1 MGTMERKFKL
11 IDVFKYLPV
20 FTLLCFWEVNAQIA
34 NDDNTV
40 KYQYSV
46 IDTPYGDYY
55 GLISLKKEGKYYRGE
70 MIDEDGIV
78 YELKVQKFD
87 SKQLIFRSKI
97 DGLKSIF
104 RCEILGDSIKG
115 TGVFSG
121 DEFVFK
127 LIGTRVKD

>member
-1 MGTMERKFKL
+1 MGTMEKKFKL
-11 IDVFKYLPV
+11 IEIFKYLPI
-20 FTLLCFWEVNAQIA
+20 FTLLCSCEVNAQIA

-55 GLISLKKEGKYYRGE
+55 GVIILKKEGKSYKGE

-78 YELKVQKFD
+78 YELKIQKFD
-87 SKQLIFRSKI
+87 SNQLIFKSKI

-104 RCEILGDSIKG
+104 RCEILGDSVIG
-115 TGVFSG
+115 TGIFSG
-121 DEFVFK
+121 DEFEFK
-127 LIGTRVKD
+127 LKGTRVKD